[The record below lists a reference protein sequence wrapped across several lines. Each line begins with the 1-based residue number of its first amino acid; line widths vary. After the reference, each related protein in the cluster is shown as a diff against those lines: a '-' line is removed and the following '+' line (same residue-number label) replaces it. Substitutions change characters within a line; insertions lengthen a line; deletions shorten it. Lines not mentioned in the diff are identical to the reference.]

1 MSTSI
6 AELQTVFY
14 RMIPV
19 IEDLLTA
26 AYQQT
31 EALKKDD
38 LDRLLAIAQQQQLL
52 AAKLQPLEE
61 KRLQAVEAFSKELGL
76 EIPPVLSELVNNTEL
91 PEDFRET
98 AKTLQEKLE
107 LLREQNELNNMLLT
121 QSLYYTRKLLNIFSQ
136 TATYQPDGTVEQI
149 QVSSALID
157 KSV

>member
-1 MSTSI
+1 MSNSI
-6 AELQTVFY
+6 AELQAIFSQMV
-14 RMIPV
+14 PV

-61 KRLQAVEAFSKELGL
+61 KRLQVIETFPQEMGF
-76 EIPPVLSELVNNTEL
+76 ENPPVLSELINNTGL

-98 AKTLQEKLE
+98 AKALQNKLE
-107 LLREQNELNNMLLT
+107 LLKEQNELNNMLLT
-121 QSLYYTRKLLNIFSQ
+121 QSLYYTRKMLNIFSQ